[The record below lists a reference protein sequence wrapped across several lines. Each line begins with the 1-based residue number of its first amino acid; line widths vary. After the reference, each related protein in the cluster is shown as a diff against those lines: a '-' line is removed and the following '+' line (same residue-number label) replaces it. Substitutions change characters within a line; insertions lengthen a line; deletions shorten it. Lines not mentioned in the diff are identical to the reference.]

1 MITTTFGLDKKENL
15 KLIKDFH
22 NKAMLEH
29 GDADSIIIPKMAYRP
44 TGKTEVHISFF
55 HSEISR
61 GQDLFIEFTNRD
73 NVPEDMERA
82 LYLWRF
88 NPHFDEEYEKTEPA
102 AVTGHIR
109 YLVPVDELKLIKKYS
124 ISEPTVEAPI
134 APPVKTKKIETKTIE
149 TDFDLPDLSLDPP
162 INEMTMLDLAAILLN
177 KPVSK
182 KEWLN
187 NIIKNK

>member
-22 NKAMLEH
+22 SKAMLEH

-44 TGKTEVHISFF
+44 TGKTDIYISFF
-55 HSEISR
+55 HSEISK
-61 GQDLFIEFTNRD
+61 GQDVFIEFANRD
-73 NVPEDMERA
+73 NVPEDINRT

-88 NPHFDEEYEKTEPA
+88 NPHYDEEYEKTEPA

-109 YLVPVDELKLIKKYS
+109 FLVPVDELKVIKKYS

-149 TDFDLPDLSLDPP
+149 TDFDLPDLDSDPP
-162 INEMTMLDLAAILLN
+162 INEMTIRDLAAMLLN
-177 KPVSK
+177 KPVSN

-187 NIIKNK
+187 QIIKNK

>member
-1 MITTTFGLDKKENL
+1 MITPYGLDKKENL
-15 KLIKDFH
+15 RLIKDFH
-22 NKAMLEH
+22 SKAMLEH
-29 GDADSIIIPKMAYRP
+29 GDADSIIIPKLAYRP
-44 TGKTEVHISFF
+44 TGKTDVHISFF

-61 GQDLFIEFTNRD
+61 GQDLFIEFSNRD
-73 NVPEDMERA
+73 NVPEDINRT

-88 NPHFDEEYEKTEPA
+88 NPHYDEEYEKTEPDA
-102 AVTGHIR
+102 RTGNIR
-109 YLVPVDELKLIKKYS
+109 YLVPVDELKVIKKYS
-124 ISEPTVEAPI
+124 ISEPTVAAPI

>member
-1 MITTTFGLDKKENL
+1 MITTYGVDKKENL

-22 NKAMLEH
+22 SKAMLEN

-73 NVPEDMERA
+73 NVPEDINRT

-88 NPHFDEEYEKTEPA
+88 NPHYNEEYEKTEPDQR
-102 AVTGHIR
+102 TGHIR
-109 YLVPVDELKLIKKYS
+109 YLIPVEELKVIKKYS
-124 ISEPTVEAPI
+124 ISEPTVAAPI
-134 APPVKTKKIETKTIE
+134 APPVVTKKIETKTIE

-177 KPVSK
+177 TPVSK

-187 NIIKNK
+187 QIIKNK

>member
-1 MITTTFGLDKKENL
+1 MITTYGVDKKENL

-22 NKAMLEH
+22 SKAMLEN

-73 NVPEDMERA
+73 NVPEDINRT

-88 NPHFDEEYEKTEPA
+88 NPHYNEEYEKTEPDQR
-102 AVTGHIR
+102 TGHIR
-109 YLVPVDELKLIKKYS
+109 YLIPVEELKVIKKYS
-124 ISEPTVEAPI
+124 ISESTVAAPI
-134 APPVKTKKIETKTIE
+134 APPVVTKKIETKTVE

-187 NIIKNK
+187 QIIKNK